1 MKQRLFFSRLFE
13 RSLWVEIFTDLSSMF
28 GILYL
33 IKLAGRILCSD
44 GWLGLWISLI
54 KFLEPAVSP
63 HQVYVFGNVLVLLVV
78 YWIPATLYTLVDI
91 FKPEKLYRY
100 KVQKKEAQVLLELEP
115 MLTVVGTVLLNQ
127 IVQGII
133 GGEVAWRWRYQYIN
147 MDTPLTE
154 VPSFG
159 R

>member
-1 MKQRLFFSRLFE
+1 MKQRLFFSRVFE

-33 IKLAGRILCSD
+33 IKLAGWILCPG
-44 GWLGLWISLI
+44 GWLALWISLI
-54 KFLEPAVSP
+54 KFVEPIVSP
-63 HQVYVFGNVLVLLVV
+63 HQVYVFGNVIVLLAV
-78 YWIPATLYTLVDI
+78 YWIPATLYTIVDI
-91 FKPEKLYRY
+91 FRPAKLYQY
-100 KVQKKEAQVLLELEP
+100 KVQKEEAQALLELGS
-115 MLTVVGTVLLNQ
+115 MLKVVGTVLLNQ